1 MPVDASDRV
10 YLRSKLAVKLGK
22 FGRAIARASV
32 RIADAN
38 GPRGGAD
45 KTCTIKVVL
54 IGEPSVVVV
63 EQHTSLK
70 TAMDAAM
77 QRAAYAVGRVVQ
89 RRSDSRK
96 SPAAGSMA

>member
-45 KTCTIKVVL
+45 KACTIKVVL
-54 IGEPSVVVV
+54 VHEPSVVVV
-63 EQHTSLK
+63 QQHVSLK

-77 QRAAYAVGRVVQ
+77 QRAVYAVRRALK